1 MALVA
6 HPRFGRSQGSDLT
19 DSDGCPTVCH
29 DQDAPTRDPHH
40 RSFMEAPQRAALP
53 TNDELR
59 RTINDRETMLADPTL
74 TDVIRVRAERTLS
87 STVAIL
93 DLSEGDPAREA
104 AARTV

>member
-1 MALVA
+1 M
-6 HPRFGRSQGSDLT
+6 HPAT
-19 DSDGCPTVCH
+19 D
-29 DQDAPTRDPHH
+29 QH

-93 DLSEGDPAREA
+93 DLSEGDPARQA
-104 AARTV
+104 AARTVAWPAASEGAYVPLPPAFAQAH